1 MFTLRRIRRA
11 VTKTSVRAPVVW
23 ARHRRL
29 KHADVFVA
37 SYPRSGSTWL
47 RFLLLEVLRGESSGF
62 RNVDELIPDVG
73 KHKKTPPLL
82 PHGGRLIK
90 THEAFRPEYEKAV
103 YLVRDARD
111 VVLSEYA
118 YQMALGL
125 TGCNFD
131 DYLLRFLRGKVNG
144 YGSWQSHVIS
154 WLDASLDEGRD
165 IWVVKFEDLRR
176 DSPGTLGQVLDFLGV
191 RVDPKVIERAIA
203 NNSIQR
209 MREKE
214 RVTPQRA
221 SKGGRFIRNGLAG
234 AWRERLTGAQVRV
247 IQQYAGSALSRLGYL
262 AGDALGDRGNQG
274 VPPAA
279 VSLGPEIGMKKT
291 KVENRSWQS

>member
-1 MFTLRRIRRA
+1 MFTFRRIRRA
-11 VTKTSVRAPVVW
+11 VTKTSVRVPVVW

-29 KHADVFVA
+29 NQPDAFIA

-47 RFLLLEVLRGESSGF
+47 RFLLLEVLSGESSGF
-62 RNVDELIPDVG
+62 RKVDKLIPDVG
-73 KHKKTPPLL
+73 KHRKTPPML
-82 PHGGRLIK
+82 PDGGRVIK
-90 THEAFRPEYEKAV
+90 THEAFRPEYKKAV
-103 YLVRDARD
+103 YLARDARD

-118 YQMALGL
+118 YQTALGL
-125 TGCNFD
+125 VSCNFD

-144 YGSWQSHVIS
+144 YGSWQAHVIS
-154 WLDASLDEGRD
+154 WLDASLDESRD
-165 IWVVKFEDLRR
+165 IRVVKFEDLRR
-176 DSPGTLGQVLDFLGV
+176 NGLGTIGQILDFFGV

-203 NNSIQR
+203 NNSIQQ

-221 SKGGRFIRNGLAG
+221 SKRGRFIRNGLTG

-262 AGDALGDRGNQG
+262 GGNALADRGNQG
-274 VPPAA
+274 VPPATG
-279 VSLGPEIGMKKT
+279 SLGAETGMKKT
-291 KVENRSWQS
+291 KVDDRSWQS

>member
-11 VTKTSVRAPVVW
+11 VTKTRVRVPVVW

-29 KHADVFVA
+29 NLADVFIA

-62 RNVDELIPDVG
+62 RNVDALIPDVG
-73 KHKKTPPLL
+73 KHESTPPLL
-82 PHGGRLIK
+82 ANGGRLIK
-90 THEAFRPEYEKAV
+90 THEAFRPEYKKAA

-125 TGCNFD
+125 VRCDFD

-144 YGSWQSHVIS
+144 YGSWQAHVVS
-154 WLDASLDEGRD
+154 WLDASLEKGHD
-165 IWVVKFEDLRR
+165 IRVVKFEDLRR
-176 DSPGTLGQVLDFLGV
+176 DCLGTLGEVLDFLGV
-191 RVDPKVIERAIA
+191 CVDPKVIERAIA

-209 MREKE
+209 MQEKE
-214 RVTPQRA
+214 RITPQRA

-234 AWRERLTGAQVRV
+234 AWRERLTDAQVGV
-247 IQQYAGSALSRLGYL
+247 IRQYAGGALSRLGYL
-262 AGDALGDRGNQG
+262 AGNALGDRGNQG
-274 VPPAA
+274 VASAA
-279 VSLGPEIGMKKT
+279 ASVGQ
-291 KVENRSWQS
+291 RQ